1 MRLIDADKLKEELQ
15 KHHDFF
21 IEAWEENG
29 VDKIEIPIPDKS
41 RMDEITNCIAMVVNA
56 PTVDCTWIISG
67 RRYGKKEEALKYLR
81 PKGEWIKD
89 KVAFYQGCSQCG
101 VYVHARTYDGQVY
114 LDGGELNYCPNCG
127 AKMDGQ
133 EAEE

>member
-21 IEAWEENG
+21 IEAWKENG

-56 PTVDCTWIISG
+56 PTVKSTILVTIRDQFGNEISG
-67 RRYGKKEEALKYLR
+67 YEDQTRNLIFTNYGIITTELAQQKKYTIIENKE
-81 PKGEWIKD
+81 
-89 KVAFYQGCSQCG
+89 
-101 VYVHARTYDGQVY
+101 
-114 LDGGELNYCPNCG
+114 
-127 AKMDGQ
+127 
-133 EAEE
+133 